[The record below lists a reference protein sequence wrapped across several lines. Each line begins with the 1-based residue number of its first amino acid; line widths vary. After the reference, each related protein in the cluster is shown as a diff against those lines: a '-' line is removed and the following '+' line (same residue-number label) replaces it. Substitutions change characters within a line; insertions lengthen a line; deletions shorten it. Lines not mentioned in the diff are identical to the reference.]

1 MKTTHTAADIQAQLS
16 IATRI
21 SNPSD
26 LFAHVG
32 YLRATPRS
40 RPGNLGIR
48 FYTTRDLIGERMEDG
63 YLWESV
69 AVAGRAA

>member
-1 MKTTHTAADIQAQLS
+1 MKTTHTVADIQSQLS
-16 IATRI
+16 AASRI
-21 SNPSD
+21 PNPSD

-48 FYTTRDLIGERMEDG
+48 FYATSDLVGERMEDG